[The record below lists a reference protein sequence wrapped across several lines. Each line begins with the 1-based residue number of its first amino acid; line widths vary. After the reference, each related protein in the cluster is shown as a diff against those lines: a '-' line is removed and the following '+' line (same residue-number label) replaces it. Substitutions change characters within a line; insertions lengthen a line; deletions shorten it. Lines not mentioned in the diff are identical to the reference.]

1 MKEQTFKL
9 NESQIK
15 FLERCKEYGFKTP
28 NELVITAIQRLQSE
42 LDSLASNLSIQF
54 WHSETSEEK
63 LGLQRIPNTPVS
75 NKTIIKKNITCV
87 PNHDFHQLS
96 A

>member
-42 LDSLASNLSIQF
+42 LESENLQESAELYAEIYA
-54 WHSETSEEK
+54 EDEE
-63 LGLQRIPNTPVS
+63 LQELTESGLKEWPQE
-75 NKTIIKKNITCV
+75 
-87 PNHDFHQLS
+87 
-96 A
+96 